1 MNRSLLLQLGLA
13 VLVLAISVVATIT
26 ASIVTVQVREK
37 AVKLEQD
44 VIAKQEESLRVASAK
59 SALPILTRSEEE
71 LLQYRTKSSD
81 IVPFLERLEKQ
92 GRAQGVVVEVLSV
105 NPESGTQNR
114 ISLSL
119 TMRGSFDAVVRSI
132 GIIEYGPYDSIV
144 KTVALDSGSDTE
156 SKTATWTAAVVLSL
170 GTDQPQ
176 KK

>member
-81 IVPFLERLEKQ
+81 IVPFL
-92 GRAQGVVVEVLSV
+92 
-105 NPESGTQNR
+105 
-114 ISLSL
+114 
-119 TMRGSFDAVVRSI
+119 
-132 GIIEYGPYDSIV
+132 
-144 KTVALDSGSDTE
+144 
-156 SKTATWTAAVVLSL
+156 
-170 GTDQPQ
+170 
-176 KK
+176 